1 MLGKSPVLTLKKVE
15 DNEKRINDSIH
26 SNSET
31 KEGFLGLAWN
41 IHKTQSKNVRF
52 SKFFKEKMFLKKC
65 LKVFGGDNF
74 IMSVS
79 DCVCDIILVPGAQH
93 SLNNSDTILAS
104 DWSIVRIP
112 ASYWSITL

>member
-31 KEGFLGLAWN
+31 KKGFLGLAWN
-41 IHKTQSKNVRF
+41 IQKTQSINVRF
-52 SKFFKEKMFLKKC
+52 SKFFKENMYLKKC

-74 IMSVS
+74 IS
-79 DCVCDIILVPGAQH
+79 
-93 SLNNSDTILAS
+93 N
-104 DWSIVRIP
+104 
-112 ASYWSITL
+112 